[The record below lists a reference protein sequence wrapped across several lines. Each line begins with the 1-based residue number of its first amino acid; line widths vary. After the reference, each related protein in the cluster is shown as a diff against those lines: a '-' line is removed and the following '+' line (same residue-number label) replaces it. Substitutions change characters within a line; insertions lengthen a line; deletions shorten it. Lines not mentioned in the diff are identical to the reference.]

1 VLSTLPYILPVLK
14 YGSRK
19 IGNSVWKWCFW
30 FLVTMLRIRACQR
43 AGQAVLA
50 PRRSNLH
57 YVIPL
62 PSSLRSHS
70 VTAIMMISNWLL
82 TSHNSAY
89 HVLLPTLETL
99 IRNMKTQIYALWRRL
114 WNPKLQ
120 VVWSGLWAGNSRR
133 SPLRSHALLRI
144 GTYKDYW
151 HDTLAVLQDIELFSC
166 FYSTVHKY
174 SPPVFVDSST
184 IKGRPIP
191 TVLFIVL
198 LSTNTFI
205 FSTIAKFKLPI
216 T

>member
-1 VLSTLPYILPVLK
+1 
-14 YGSRK
+14 
-19 IGNSVWKWCFW
+19 
-30 FLVTMLRIRACQR
+30 MLRIRACQQ

-174 SPPVFVDSST
+174 SHSVRWQQHN
-184 IKGRPIP
+184 KQ
-191 TVLFIVL
+191 
-198 LSTNTFI
+198 
-205 FSTIAKFKLPI
+205 
-216 T
+216 